1 MQKVQIL
8 TPEELLGLLQFFCSD
23 AVQRERLVELASVE
37 GRVDL
42 HNYCHKV
49 DLASAFQHI
58 ALLKLC

>member
-1 MQKVQIL
+1 LPALPVQKVQIL

-49 DLASAFQHI
+49 YLA
-58 ALLKLC
+58 